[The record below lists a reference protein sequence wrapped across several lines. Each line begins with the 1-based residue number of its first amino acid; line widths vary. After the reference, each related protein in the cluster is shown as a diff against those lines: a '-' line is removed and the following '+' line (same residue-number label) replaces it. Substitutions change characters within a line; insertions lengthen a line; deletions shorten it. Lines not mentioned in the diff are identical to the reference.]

1 MEVRQSLKAVKAGYA
16 LCAVLEIALAL
27 LWYAGQ
33 FPSSMP
39 FSAMGILPLLL
50 ALFVA
55 VRHIRRRMTRITIST
70 DRLHFETGLFSKST
84 RTLELAKVQDV
95 RVNQTMWQRIFNVG
109 NVSLETAGSS
119 SRIFMDS
126 IDRPQE
132 VANHILDMARAA
144 GRVAQA
150 QSGLQSNP
158 QAEEPKS

>member
-1 MEVRQSLKAVKAGYA
+1 MEIRQSLKAVKAGYV
-16 LCAVLEIALAL
+16 LCAVFEIALIL

-39 FSAMGILPLLL
+39 YWAMGILPVLL

-70 DRLHFETGLFSKST
+70 DRLRFETGLFSKST
-84 RTLELAKVQDV
+84 RAVELAKVQDV
-95 RVNQTMWQRIFNVG
+95 RVNQTMWQRIFNIG

-150 QSGLQSNP
+150 QSGLQGSP
-158 QAEEPKS
+158 PAGEPKS